1 MGGGGS
7 VYFFRQWH
15 ECFDFAQQWNKWLFL
30 TFSAV
35 VCLWLSLNDVLGW
48 GLQRE
53 ERERGAGLCNGYWR
67 EPGDAS
73 RAEATGAVFAMLN
86 YQSFAVVS
94 LTGGSV
100 GRELLLPVLGETA
113 PQPGRKREDR
123 QAEGRGGSHLRGQG
137 DWLLWGLAALAWVL
151 ASSKQWLS
159 VCQAYNLL
167 VSEICLMSQLRC
179 YLGCQVLSPQL
190 HCLTRSS

>member
-1 MGGGGS
+1 MVQWGGVAAAGS

-67 EPGDAS
+67 EPGAAS
-73 RAEATGAVFAMLN
+73 RAGATGAVFAMLN
-86 YQSFAVVS
+86 YQSFSVVS
-94 LTGGSV
+94 LAGGSF
-100 GRELLLPVLGETA
+100 GRELL
-113 PQPGRKREDR
+113 PQGTERGRW
-123 QAEGRGGSHLRGQG
+123 SLRVPHVQSG
-137 DWLLWGLAALAWVL
+137 ALD
-151 ASSKQWLS
+151 K
-159 VCQAYNLL
+159 
-167 VSEICLMSQLRC
+167 
-179 YLGCQVLSPQL
+179 
-190 HCLTRSS
+190 

>member
-1 MGGGGS
+1 MCRSAFDVAVATGGAVGGGGS

-73 RAEATGAVFAMLN
+73 RAESTGAVFAVLN
-86 YQSFAVVS
+86 CQSF
-94 LTGGSV
+94 
-100 GRELLLPVLGETA
+100 
-113 PQPGRKREDR
+113 Q
-123 QAEGRGGSHLRGQG
+123 
-137 DWLLWGLAALAWVL
+137 
-151 ASSKQWLS
+151 
-159 VCQAYNLL
+159 
-167 VSEICLMSQLRC
+167 
-179 YLGCQVLSPQL
+179 
-190 HCLTRSS
+190 